1 MLAHAV
7 CCDSVGPQLGF
18 QGGFFLF
25 VCFTIFHKIITV
37 CLAPLYKLQ
46 RSALWWSIASCQDA
60 GLGKA
65 AWAGFPQPPTL
76 RQVSC
81 AVNSLHG

>member
-25 VCFTIFHKIITV
+25 VCFTVFHKIITV

-46 RSALWWSIASCQDA
+46 RSAPSG
-60 GLGKA
+60 GL
-65 AWAGFPQPPTL
+65 
-76 RQVSC
+76 
-81 AVNSLHG
+81 